1 MSRVNENPQRPV
13 HQADR
18 AAGGLRVSD
27 ADRDA
32 VVSELSEH
40 FQAGRLDQAEF
51 DDRTGRALRART
63 ESDLD
68 PLLADLPRS
77 PAAQAEPQA
86 PAAARGPLPRVLL
99 PALVAA
105 VLVTAAVAGGAF
117 GGWHHHWGYGPFFWW
132 LIPLLAFRLLWWRRG
147 GVRRWQ

>member
-1 MSRVNENPQRPV
+1 MS
-13 HQADR
+13 
-18 AAGGLRVSD
+18 G

-68 PLLADLPRS
+68 ELLADLPHR
-77 PAAQAEPQA
+77 PVPQA
-86 PAAARGPLPRVLL
+86 DPQLPAKARAGVPRILL
-99 PALVAA
+99 PVLVAA
-105 VLVTAAVAGGAF
+105 VLVTAAVVGGAF
-117 GGWHHHWGYGPFFWW
+117 GGWHHHWGFGLFFWW

-147 GVRRWQ
+147 GVRRWR

>member
-1 MSRVNENPQRPV
+1 M
-13 HQADR
+13 AD
-18 AAGGLRVSD
+18 GLRVSD

-68 PLLADLPRS
+68 PLLADLPPRA
-77 PAAQAEPQA
+77 AAQAGSQLP
-86 PAAARGPLPRVLL
+86 PAVRGPLPRILL
-99 PALVAA
+99 PVLVAA
-105 VLVTAAVAGGAF
+105 VLVTAAVVGGGF
-117 GGWHHHWGYGPFFWW
+117 GGWHHHWGYGVFFWW

-147 GVRRWQ
+147 GARRWQ

>member
-1 MSRVNENPQRPV
+1 
-13 HQADR
+13 
-18 AAGGLRVSD
+18 VSD

-63 ESDLD
+63 ESDLG
-68 PLLADLPRS
+68 PLLADLPRR
-77 PAAQAEPQA
+77 PAAQAGPRL

-99 PALVAA
+99 AVLVAA
-105 VLVTAAVAGGAF
+105 VLVTAAVAGGGF
-117 GGWHHHWGYGPFFWW
+117 GGWHHHWGYGVFFWW
-132 LIPLLAFRLLWWRRG
+132 LIPLLTFRLLWWRRG

>member
-1 MSRVNENPQRPV
+1 
-13 HQADR
+13 
-18 AAGGLRVSD
+18 
-27 ADRDA
+27 
-32 VVSELSEH
+32 SEH

-68 PLLADLPRS
+68 PLLADLPRR
-77 PAAQAEPQA
+77 PAAQAGP
-86 PAAARGPLPRVLL
+86 PLP
-99 PALVAA
+99 PAGRPPPPPGPPARPRGA
-105 VLVTAAVAGGAF
+105 GPGPGARARPPGTAAVAGRAF
-117 GGWHHHWGYGPFFWW
+117 GGWHHHWGYGVFFWW

>member
-1 MSRVNENPQRPV
+1 VNENPQRPV

-18 AAGGLRVSD
+18 VACGLRVSD

-68 PLLADLPRS
+68 PLMADLPRR
-77 PAAQAEPQA
+77 PVAQAGSRP
-86 PAAARGPLPRVLL
+86 PAVARGPLPRVLL
-99 PALVAA
+99 PVLVAV
-105 VLVTAAVAGGAF
+105 VLVTAAVAGRAF
-117 GGWHHHWGYGPFFWW
+117 GGWHHHWGYGVFFWW